1 MTHLQMMIFSLI
13 FIFSMT
19 TLGAAIVFCFKK
31 EISRKFN
38 AIFLGAASGIMIAA
52 SIWSLLLPAIEQAR
66 HNWGNFV
73 FFPIGAGFTLGA
85 LFLFILGKIISLFES
100 KTRRGQK
107 AKRASVSRATK
118 LFIAVTLHNI
128 PEGLA
133 VGFAFGVALVMKT
146 TATCVAALGLAVGI
160 GIQNFPEGAA
170 VSMPIKGASGSKLK
184 GFLYGAASGIVE
196 PIFALIG
203 LFMVAYL
210 QPLQPWLL
218 SFSAGA
224 MMFVVAEELIPEANA
239 GGAATSTA
247 WGIILGFLAM
257 MTLDISC

>member
-1 MTHLQMMIFSLI
+1 MTHLQMTIFGI
-13 FIFSMT
+13 AFTFCMT
-19 TLGAAIVFCFKK
+19 SLGAAIVFCFKK
-31 EISRKFN
+31 EITQKFN
-38 AIFLGAASGIMIAA
+38 AIFLGVASGVMIAA
-52 SIWSLLLPAIEQAR
+52 SIWSLLLPAIEQAS
-66 HNWGNFV
+66 HNWGNFA
-73 FFPIGAGFTLGA
+73 FLPIGAGFILGA
-85 LFLFILGKIISLFES
+85 LFLFVLDKIILFFGA
-100 KTRRGQK
+100 KIRRGRK
-107 AKRASVSRATK
+107 VKGKSMSRSSK
-118 LFIAVTLHNI
+118 LFVAVTLHNI

-133 VGFAFGVALVMKT
+133 VGFAFGAASVAGT
-146 TATCVAALGLAVGI
+146 TAAYIAALGLAVGM

-170 VSMPIKGASGSKLK
+170 VSMPIKGSSGSKLK

-239 GGAATSTA
+239 GGTVTSTA